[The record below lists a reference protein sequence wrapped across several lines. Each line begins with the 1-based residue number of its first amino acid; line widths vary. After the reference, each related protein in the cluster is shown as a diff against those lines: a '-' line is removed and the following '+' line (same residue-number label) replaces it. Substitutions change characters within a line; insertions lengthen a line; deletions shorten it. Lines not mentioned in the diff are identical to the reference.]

1 MFTDV
6 LRGKFFFDILISLLL
21 NIEFIPVTKNK
32 YIPGLAVV
40 RIFLALPL
48 CNWEECP
55 AVSTSKSQVSSEEGE
70 MTMAVKCHHAHL
82 HMYIQKSKIPGDI
95 IERNLRRDTLLGMEG

>member
-1 MFTDV
+1 M
-6 LRGKFFFDILISLLL
+6 FDILISLLL
-21 NIEFIPVTKNK
+21 NIEFIPVTKYK

-70 MTMAVKCHHAHL
+70 MTECDNGCKMSSCTLAHV
-82 HMYIQKSKIPGDI
+82 YTKEQNS
-95 IERNLRRDTLLGMEG
+95 R